1 MYNEVKAVMT
11 ERWNHT
17 MKGRMWRYFT
27 AKNTNIYYDVL
38 QKLVS
43 DYNNNKHSTIKMSP
57 VHASMARNEKDAWSN
72 LHNRKKRQRNRNSR
86 LAIKSVYLSTRERY
100 STRDTRQIGPTKSL
114 LSTKYNIQ
122 T

>member
-1 MYNEVKAVMT
+1 
-11 ERWNHT
+11 

-72 LHNRKKRQRNRNSR
+72 LHTGIKPIEKK
-86 LAIKSVYLSTRERY
+86 KT
-100 STRDTRQIGPTKSL
+100 TKPKFKVFDKGY
-114 LSTKYNIQ
+114 TPN
-122 T
+122 